1 VLKTPKTATLPH
13 SRRDFLGLAIQGSA
27 IAAAATLPGISAAA
41 QTKGQTS
48 MQTTTSEHYKPPVRF
63 GLGGV
68 PLGNEFAVITEKDA
82 YATLEA
88 AWSAGVRY
96 YDTSPW
102 YGLGLCERRFG
113 NFLHTKD
120 RSEYVLSSKVG
131 KLLKASRQNNA
142 HEYFPFTPSPM
153 A

>member
-1 VLKTPKTATLPH
+1 MQAT
-13 SRRDFLGLAIQGSA
+13 I
-27 IAAAATLPGISAAA
+27 
-41 QTKGQTS
+41 
-48 MQTTTSEHYKPPVRF
+48 SEHYKPPVRF

-68 PLGNEFAVITEKDA
+68 PLGNEFAVVTEKAA

-142 HEYFPFTPSPM
+142 KEYFAFTPSPNSLVFDYTADGVM
-153 A
+153 RFTAR

>member
-1 VLKTPKTATLPH
+1 LGNGITLETAGTLANLKPMVPRLGYDG
-13 SRRDFLGLAIQGSA
+13 SRRSGYLVGQFGQLAG
-27 IAAAATLPGISAAA
+27 
-41 QTKGQTS
+41 KGQTS
-48 MQTTTSEHYKPPVRF
+48 MQSTTTERYKLPVRF

-68 PLGNEFAVITEKDA
+68 PLGNEFAVITEKVA

-113 NFLHTKD
+113 NFLQHQGPEGVCHLVQ
-120 RSEYVLSSKVG
+120 SG
-131 KLLKASRQNNA
+131 KAAQGVA
-142 HEYFPFTPSPM
+142 AE
-153 A
+153 

>member
-1 VLKTPKTATLPH
+1 MQAT
-13 SRRDFLGLAIQGSA
+13 
-27 IAAAATLPGISAAA
+27 
-41 QTKGQTS
+41 
-48 MQTTTSEHYKPPVRF
+48 MEHYKPPVRF

-68 PLGNEFAVITEKDA
+68 PLGNEFAIITEKVA

-120 RSEYVLSSKVG
+120 HSEYVLSSEVG
-131 KLLKASRQNNA
+131 KLLKASLRWRA
-142 HEYFPFTPSPM
+142 RAPSKDCKHESGDK
-153 A
+153 